1 MKDKLS
7 LFHAFGI
14 EAEYMIVR
22 RDSLDVDPSASFL
35 LTDEN
40 KIIQNELTFEK
51 TAWSNELASH
61 LIEMKT
67 NGPVNQLDE
76 VESIFHKD
84 VLRMNSLLKE
94 KNLMLMPTAMHPWMD
109 PNKEFVIWPHENQEI
124 YNAYDEIF
132 NCKGHGW
139 SNLQS
144 VHINLG
150 YSNEEEFESVHAA
163 IRILLPLIPA
173 LAASSP
179 ILESRRSKYLDTRLF
194 FYFNNQKKI
203 SQISGDIIPEIIK
216 NEEQYRSL
224 ILEPMYKAIASYD
237 PNQILQDEW
246 LNSRGAI
253 ARFDRSAIE
262 IRLMDIQ
269 ECPKAD
275 LSLVKVFIAFLQHL
289 IEKCSMDKMNSI
301 SNMELKELLD
311 LSILHGSKTIINNP
325 KIIQLLGYHQD
336 SLPILEVFRNL
347 PNLKIGEAQY
357 LNLLSKYGSLSERIL
372 THLKS
377 HGFVDD
383 VWDEKIEGS
392 SKHIENQELHKTNL
406 VTQEKNLQL
415 LKKTYTILSDCLDK
429 NEIFLPT

>member
-35 LTDEN
+35 LTDED
-40 KIIQNELTFEK
+40 KTIQNEISFDK

-67 NGPVNQLDE
+67 NGPVKTLDE

-84 VLRMNSLLKE
+84 VLRMNSMLKE

-109 PNKEFVIWPHENQEI
+109 PNKEFVIWPYENQEI

-150 YSNEEEFESVHAA
+150 YSNEEEFESIHAA

-179 ILESRRSKYLDTRLF
+179 ILEARRSKYLDTRLF
-194 FYFNNQKKI
+194 FYINNQKKI
-203 SQISGDIIPEIIK
+203 SEISGEIIPEIIK
-216 NEEQYRSL
+216 NEEQYRKL

-275 LSLVKVFIAFLQHL
+275 LSLVKVFIVFLQHL
-289 IEKCSMDKMNSI
+289 IAKCSIKEMNSI
-301 SNMELKELLD
+301 STKELKELLD
-311 LSILHGSKTIINNP
+311 LSILHGSKTISHNP
-325 KIIQLLGYHQD
+325 KLNQLLGYQQN
-336 SLPILEVFRNL
+336 SLPILEVFQNL
-347 PNLKIGEAQY
+347 PKLQNGEAQY
-357 LNLLSKYGSLSERIL
+357 LNLISKYGSLSERIL

-377 HGFVDD
+377 QGFENEI
-383 VWDEKIEGS
+383 WDEKLDSS
-392 SKHIENQELHKTNL
+392 SKNMENQDSFKHNL
-406 VTQEKNLQL
+406 AIQENNLQYL
-415 LKKTYTILSDCLDK
+415 RKTYTQLCECLDK